1 MSRLAIILILL
12 FVIMF
17 VRAQDAT
24 RNLSREEA
32 VHLFRSLNGKI
43 PDSTRIKLYLRLA
56 QFNILKPGEFKADI
70 DSAEGFILEAER
82 INPRLRSAESDGA
95 IDFVKFMI
103 NREKGQKKAA
113 KALLE
118 KAIKTLQGTNEHY
131 YLGQAYFE
139 LSQLYEYDEADQLV
153 RMIQLVQQ
161 AVSEF
166 ELSGHTEI
174 KAFSLKMLAD
184 LYDLN
189 NEDGK
194 ALEALNRSL
203 AAYKSIHY
211 AQLQGVYD
219 LFGVLYSGLIDLKH
233 GVQYGLMA
241 LQTAEAVHDST
252 MQLCEIYNHLSNYYC
267 ALFDQEK
274 GLYYLKKAM
283 NIAVINKDI
292 KAIYLVGTN
301 IARVYIALDKPAD
314 ALQSLKE
321 MARVYAEPG
330 NVDTKFNLYITYLD
344 IYIKIKD
351 HQNAATYC
359 QKLIHLINGPSL
371 SDPIKN
377 QGYLRIVNFYI
388 SFGEYA
394 SALAALKKS
403 EALSLTLD
411 DKNVLA
417 TVYSYWFRMDTAQKR
432 YRSAINKLL
441 KSKKISDS
449 LLTETKSRQITQLEI
464 QYETKKKE
472 DSLKLKDQD
481 ILLLTQKNQLQQ
493 GSLRQSN
500 LIRDT
505 TFAGIILL
513 SVIIGLLYNKF
524 RHKQKSNKVITHKNT
539 ALEHLVT
546 EKEWLLKEVHHR
558 VKNNLQIMISLLNT
572 QSKYLT
578 NEEAVAAVTES
589 RHRMQAMSLI
599 HQKLYRSDNVAYVNM
614 TTYIGELVD
623 YLDAGFGADQQICFH
638 LDIEPIDLDLS
649 QAIPVG
655 LILNETITNSI
666 KHAFTDRRQ
675 GTITISMK
683 DLGENKIA
691 LEIRDDG
698 QGMPITNEVSE
709 DSSMGM
715 RLIRGLIDQIEGNFI
730 LDNDNGF
737 CLHIVFQQDLVL
749 RAVAS

>member
-1 MSRLAIILILL
+1 MSRLVIILILL

-32 VHLFRSLNGKI
+32 DHLFRSLNGKI

-56 QFNILKPGEFKADI
+56 QFNILKPGEFKADT

-82 INPRLRSAESDGA
+82 INARGRSAESEGA
-95 IDFVKFMI
+95 IDFVKFMV
-103 NREKGQKKAA
+103 NREKGQKQAA

-174 KAFSLKMLAD
+174 RAFSLKMLAD
-184 LYDLN
+184 LYVQND
-189 NEDGK
+189 EDAN
-194 ALEALNRSL
+194 ALEALNKCL

-211 AQLQGVYD
+211 AQLQSVYD
-219 LFGVLYSGLIDLKH
+219 LFAVLYSGLIDLKQ

-252 MQLCEIYNHLSNYYC
+252 MQLCEIYNHLSTFYG

-274 GLYYLKKAM
+274 ALYYLKKAM
-283 NIAVINKDI
+283 HIAVINKEI
-292 KAIYLVGTN
+292 KAIYLLGTN

-321 MARVYAEPG
+321 MARVYAEPE
-330 NVDTKFNLYITYLD
+330 NVGTKFNLYITYLD

-351 HQNAATYC
+351 HQNAGSYC
-359 QKLIHLINGPSL
+359 QKLINLIKGPSL
-371 SDPIKN
+371 SDAIKN

-394 SALAALKKS
+394 SALAALKKN
-403 EALSLTLD
+403 EALSLKLN
-411 DKNVLA
+411 DKNALA
-417 TVYSYWFRMDTAQKR
+417 AVYSYWFRMDTAQKR
-432 YRSAINKLL
+432 YSSAINNLL
-441 KSKKISDS
+441 KSREISDS
-449 LLTETKSRQITQLEI
+449 LLNETKSRQITQMEI

-472 DSLKLKDQD
+472 DSLELKDQD

-493 GSLRQSN
+493 VNLRQSN
-500 LIRDT
+500 LVRDT
-505 TFAGIILL
+505 TFAGIVLL
-513 SVIIGLLYNKF
+513 SVIIGLLYNQY
-524 RHKQKSNKVITHKNT
+524 RHKQRSNKVITHKNT

-578 NEEAVAAVTES
+578 NEEAVTAVTES

-614 TTYIGELVD
+614 ATYIGELID
-623 YLDAGFGADQQICFH
+623 YLDAGFGVDQQLSFQ
-638 LDIEPIDLDLS
+638 LNIESIDLDLS
-649 QAIPVG
+649 QAIPIG

-666 KHAFTDRRQ
+666 KHAFAGRRQ
-675 GTITISMK
+675 GTITITMK
-683 DLGENKIA
+683 DLGENKIV

-698 QGMPITNEVSE
+698 QGMPTNNKVSA

-715 RLIRGLIDQIEGNFI
+715 RLIKGLIDQIEGNYT